1 MNGKFLSPLTGLND
15 FDILGAAPI
24 IREKN
29 KREANVNK
37 PTPELSA
44 HGGTK
49 NKSRRYGTPA
59 ITYFYATGSLF
70 IASDGDD
77 GRRKGIIL
85 LTDLPFVRYSV
96 SAR

>member
-37 PTPELSA
+37 PTPDLSA
-44 HGGTK
+44 HGGGTK
-49 NKSRRYGTPA
+49 NKSLRYGAPA
-59 ITYFYATGSLF
+59 ITYFYATGPLF
-70 IASDGDD
+70 IA
-77 GRRKGIIL
+77 IMML
-85 LTDLPFVRYSV
+85 
-96 SAR
+96 